1 MNPNRT
7 RAILAAQ
14 KVAANGV
21 RVKTDPKPEDGKL
34 TAEQRRAIYAPKSAL
49 EIIPKR
55 PPMPV
60 RVAKT
65 TAKTSGVLLAMLTAI
80 TAGVMIGETKKGIRS

>member
-1 MNPNRT
+1 MNPR
-7 RAILAAQ
+7 RQAAILAAQ
-14 KVAANGV
+14 KV
-21 RVKTDPKPEDGKL
+21 RVKNDPKPEDGKL
-34 TAEQRRAIYAPKSAL
+34 TAEQRREMYAPKSAL

-55 PPMPV
+55 APMPL

-80 TAGVMIGETKKGIRS
+80 TAGVMVGETKKGIRS

>member
-1 MNPNRT
+1 MPNANRT

-14 KVAANGV
+14 KVR
-21 RVKTDPKPEDGKL
+21 RVDDPKAIEQALKL
-34 TAEQRRAIYAPKSAL
+34 TAEQRREMYAPKSAL

-55 PPMPV
+55 PPMPL

-65 TAKTSGVLLAMLTAI
+65 TAKATGWGLGMITAI
-80 TAGVMIGETKKGIRS
+80 TAGIILGEGKRGLRM